1 MDFAGNL
8 PLFPAVKTSEN
19 QLRIDKVIATSLM
32 YYFFGTQCI
41 LNKIYSVSE
50 KTGPL
55 RYHITSPVHNFH

>member
-41 LNKIYSVSE
+41 LNKYTVCL
-50 KTGPL
+50 KKPDH
-55 RYHITSPVHNFH
+55 YDIT